1 MANCLDD
8 NGTIQDAIFVL
19 EKLNLDSP
27 LYDEEYNQ
35 GIKDAK
41 FVVLENLY
49 EQLEAHIE
57 QDILE
62 YTKPELKKLY
72 HKKFID
78 KYDILNRRG

>member
-1 MANCLDD
+1 MARCLDD
-8 NGTIQDAIFVL
+8 NGNIQDAIFVL
-19 EKLNLDSP
+19 EKVDFDSP

-35 GIKDAK
+35 KIKKAK
-41 FVVLENLY
+41 LVVLENLY
-49 EQLEAHIE
+49 EQLEAHIQ

-62 YTKPELKKLY
+62 YNKSELKKLY